1 MDTNNR
7 HLLIITVTILMLF
20 VCFACSVQKKEKVER
35 IDIEGNI
42 KNFHHLNLSDICH
55 DIEYIILETNNLCLI
70 NEIKYLEVSK
80 KYILIYDWEKCLL
93 FSRSGNFLTQISRE
107 GRGPGEYSHPGQIR
121 IIDDEIFIPDANR
134 NIIRIYSTK
143 GNFIENVESPGKFTN
158 QFQINNYLP
167 ITDSLFFVQIPN
179 LTGLESTRVSLIN
192 RKGEV
197 LINYENTTF
206 FNREKPR
213 FDSSD
218 LAAQFYIFSNKIRYK
233 ELLNDTIWQIEQN
246 KLIPIYVF
254 DRGKF
259 GTPNYIRGLPMKIF
273 HDEITKSIFINNLYE
288 MKSYI
293 ILKTNF
299 MKQYPF
305 EFFSHSLLAGDFFEK
320 SPHNILGVYNK
331 LGKKFFFIE
340 PTNIRDQICPT
351 GIENDIDGGI
361 NFIPEYKLGD
371 TSLVSWLNAYDLKTY
386 TSSKTFL
393 ISTPKYPE
401 KKKELEQLA
410 NSLNENDNPILM
422 LVKLKE

>member
-1 MDTNNR
+1 
-7 HLLIITVTILMLF
+7 MLF
-20 VCFACSVQKKEKVER
+20 VFFACSLEKKERVER
-35 IDIEGNI
+35 IDIEGGI
-42 KNFHHLNLSDICH
+42 KNFQHLKLSEICH
-55 DIEYIILETNNLCLI
+55 DVEYIILENNNLCLI
-70 NEIKYLEVSK
+70 NEIKYLEVSR

-93 FSRSGNFLTQISRE
+93 FSRSGKFLTQISRE

-121 IIDDEIFIPDANR
+121 IIDNEIFIPDANR
-134 NIIRIYSTK
+134 NIIRIYNTK

-158 QFQINNYLP
+158 QFQINNYMPL
-167 ITDSLFFVQIPN
+167 TDSLFLVQIPN
-179 LTGLESTRVSLIN
+179 LTGQESTRISLIN

-206 FNREKPR
+206 FYRERPR

-218 LAAQFYIFSNKIRYK
+218 LAAQFYFYSNKVRYK
-233 ELLNDTIWQIEQN
+233 ELLNDTVWQIEQN

-259 GTPNYIRGLPMKIF
+259 GTPNNIRGLPIKIF
-273 HDEITKSIFINNLYE
+273 HNEITKSIFINNLYE
-288 MKSYI
+288 IKGYV

-299 MKQYPF
+299 MKHYPF
-305 EFFSHSLLAGDFFEK
+305 EFFSPTLLTGGFAAK
-320 SPHNILGVYNK
+320 TPHNILGVYNK
-331 LGKKFFFIE
+331 MKKKFFFIE
-340 PTNIRDQICPT
+340 PTNTRDQIYPT

-386 TSSKTFL
+386 TLSETFL
-393 ISTPKYPE
+393 NSTPKYPE
-401 KKKELEQLA
+401 KKKELEKLA
-410 NSLNENDNPILM
+410 NSLNENDNPVLM